1 MPPRK
6 GAFYAAEVADVDDYL
21 ASLPTEA
28 RTAFARVRDL
38 AVAELPDAGQGTS
51 YGMAALTHRGKPVL
65 GFRAAA
71 KHLSVFPFSPGAVD
85 AVRDQLDGFA
95 LSKGTI
101 RFTPHTPLPEQ
112 AVRDLVRHRVREI
125 DGSGV

>member
-1 MPPRK
+1 
-6 GAFYAAEVADVDDYL
+6 VADVDDYL
-21 ASLPTEA
+21 ASLPPDFRA
-28 RTAFARVRDL
+28 AFTRVRDL

-51 YGMAALTHRGKPVL
+51 YGMAALTHRGRPVL

-71 KHLSVFPFSPGAVD
+71 KHLSVFPFSGAAID
-85 AVRDQLDGFA
+85 AVRDQLGGFA
-95 LSKGTI
+95 LSKGTV
-101 RFTPHTPLPEQ
+101 RFTTDTPLPDQ